1 MCSHSLV
8 SLLGHFCPVLGLL
21 GNDIYRL
28 LGEHR
33 IRVEKEVALGAV
45 YGEIWY
51 IIPVLYKTVLF
62 S

>member
-8 SLLGHFCPVLGLL
+8 SLLGHFCPVLG
-21 GNDIYRL
+21 L

-51 IIPVLYKTVLF
+51 IIPMLYKTVLF